1 MTLAPTSLTKS
12 LVNLALLAGR
22 EIMAIYAT
30 DFRARTKSD
39 LTPVTEADEA
49 AERIILEGL
58 ASASIPK
65 PRSFPRK
72 PPPLAAFRRWEP
84 ASISWTPW
92 TAPRNLS
99 PAMASS
105 R

>member
-30 DFRARTKSD
+30 DFSARTKSD

-58 ASASIPK
+58 ARFDPQT
-65 PRSFPRK
+65 RSFRGSRSRWPRT
-72 PPPLAAFRRWEP
+72 PGGSQFLSRGPLGRHQGVRLPQWR
-84 ASISWTPW
+84 IHC
-92 TAPRNLS
+92 
-99 PAMASS
+99 
-105 R
+105 